1 MAYKRRQR
9 RHTFQRAAAGFAT
22 RVAQRYAKSRTR
34 TKTNTR
40 RPSESEPITGQFDFK
55 TDYRKRTL
63 SGRARR
69 VVKRKR
75 AWDRKVVKTVREHT
89 LGSAHVIRR
98 SFQPN
103 IGTLAGQ
110 STSFSYTLY
119 GLNGDTNADIN
130 TNNDIGSIMSAAD
143 PSAWGNWNSTLL
155 AAVDQKLYSYHATM
169 EVNIVNTG
177 ATDAWVEIY
186 YIRARKRTE
195 QAWLS
200 PNFTY
205 NQGFIKQATTSEP
218 DVGVT
223 FGTPLVG
230 TELGVTPFQNALF
243 CRNWLITKRQK
254 FRIPA
259 SGEISFVHN
268 DRRHR
273 TFTIGKTRPF
283 AWDTSTSG
291 VFVQF
296 YGVAVGG
303 GAPDSAAPCSLTTN
317 VTRRYRM
324 KFAIADNATDT
335 RVS

>member
-1 MAYKRRQR
+1 MAYKQSQR
-9 RHTFQRAAAGFAT
+9 RRIFKRVAKGFAT

-34 TKTNTR
+34 TQTNTR
-40 RPSESEPITGQFDFK
+40 RSSESEPITGQYDFK
-55 TDYRKRTL
+55 TDYRKRSL

-75 AWDRKVVKTVREHT
+75 AWDKKVVKTVREHT

-103 IGTLAGQ
+103 IGTGAGL
-110 STSFSYTLY
+110 STSFSYLLY
-119 GLNGDTNADIN
+119 GLNGDSNADVN
-130 TNNDIGSIMSAAD
+130 TTNDIGSILAAAD
-143 PSAWGNWNSTLL
+143 PFAWANWSSTTLNSI
-155 AAVDQKLYSYHATM
+155 DQKLYSYHATM

-177 ATDAWVEIY
+177 TTDAWVEIY

-195 QAWLS
+195 TAWQS

-205 NQGFIKQATTSEP
+205 NQGFIKQSTTSEP
-218 DVGVT
+218 DIGAT

-268 DRRHR
+268 DRRYR
-273 TFTIGKTRPF
+273 TFSIGQTRPF
-283 AWDTSTSG
+283 AWDRSTSG

-296 YGVAVGG
+296 YGVATGG
-303 GAPDSAAPCSLTTN
+303 GVPDAAAPCSLTTN

-324 KFAIADNATDT
+324 KFAPSDNATDT